1 MRLHEMVAEVRAA
14 GGDEFEEMV
23 AGALGALIAEDME
36 AFGEFCA
43 AARAIAGWTFGGM
56 LGRAHVPNLILTLT
70 LTITL
75 IIPLA
80 LTRPHLYH

>member
-1 MRLHEMVAEVRAA
+1 MPWRMPCTCTAHAQRTRAYTVLTGMRLHEMVAEVRAA

-43 AARAIAGWTFGGM
+43 AARAIAGWMFGGSI
-56 LGRAHVPNLILTLT
+56 GAS
-70 LTITL
+70 
-75 IIPLA
+75 
-80 LTRPHLYH
+80 HL

>member
-43 AARAIAGWTFGGM
+43 AARAIAGWTF
-56 LGRAHVPNLILTLT
+56 
-70 LTITL
+70 
-75 IIPLA
+75 
-80 LTRPHLYH
+80 